1 MQSISMSPQNCLVR
15 IRYGAQSHRNK
26 VADFGLSLAL
36 MTPSSVISLARYIT
50 RILVKKCITVVL
62 TEGDLAVSP

>member
-1 MQSISMSPQNCLVR
+1 MSSQNGLVR

-36 MTPSSVISLARYIT
+36 MTPSSVLSLARYIT
-50 RILVKKCITVVL
+50 RILVKKKCITIVL
-62 TEGDLAVSP
+62 TEDDLAVSP